1 MLVTKLSS
9 MIQGQ
14 SCLPRVPAGRVSC
27 NSGYSK
33 GSFQCWWLTKKTGMS
48 VTALAFEKKLGI
60 EGKEERF
67 NVGYFF
73 LQESKLGHR
82 INKDS

>member
-1 MLVTKLSS
+1 

-14 SCLPRVPAGRVSC
+14 SCLPNVPAGRVSC

-33 GSFQCWWLTKKTGMS
+33 GSFQCWWLTKKIGMS
-48 VTALAFEKKLGI
+48 VSLAFGKKLGI

-67 NVGYFF
+67 NGYFF
-73 LQESKLGHR
+73 LQESKLGHG